1 MCTFFDNYFQ
11 LFTFTLQCVMEMKT
25 MTIKNFRYD
34 QVGLN
39 RFFGPLEA
47 KIMETLWNGN
57 EMSIK
62 EVQQTLEKEKAIN
75 FNTVMTV
82 MNRLVEKSILQK
94 RLEGRTSFYKPINT
108 KEEFIDEQSK
118 KLTENLLDEFGGVVV
133 NHMLDTLHEVDQSL
147 IEKLEHKLEQLK
159 KGRK

>member
-1 MCTFFDNYFQ
+1 MNIN
-11 LFTFTLQCVMEMKT
+11 K
-25 MTIKNFRYD
+25 FRFD

-47 KIMETLWNGN
+47 KIMDIIWTNS

-62 EVQQTLEKEKAIN
+62 EVQQQLEKEKPTN

-82 MNRLVEKSILQK
+82 MNRLVDKKILKK
-94 RLEGRTSFYKPINT
+94 RVEGRMSRFKPVQS

-118 KLTENLLDEFGGVVV
+118 KLTENLLDEFGGLVV
-133 NHMLDTLHEVDQSL
+133 NHMLDSLHDVDQSL
-147 IEKLEHKLEQLK
+147 LERLEQKIEQLK
-159 KGRK
+159 KGKSE